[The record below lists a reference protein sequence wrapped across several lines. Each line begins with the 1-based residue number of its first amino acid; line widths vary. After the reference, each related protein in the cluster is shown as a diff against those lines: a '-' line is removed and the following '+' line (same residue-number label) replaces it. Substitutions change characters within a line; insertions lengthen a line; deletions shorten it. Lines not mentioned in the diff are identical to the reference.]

1 MPNMYLRAFLTQMRW
16 THEAKVGLFTVVAVV
31 LLFACGSYVS
41 RSKEHESRDFEVVY
55 SAVDGL
61 QERANVLLAGV
72 TVGFVKS
79 IKFIEGQKV
88 GVTISVTR
96 PDAPLYRARNP
107 GQDPV
112 GTYYT
117 YTING
122 NSVGDRWIEILP
134 GKVPVQATPLE
145 PGAQVLGERPQT
157 LNELT
162 QKGYQVLSKLDRS
175 VDALALMGND
185 PQKQGD
191 LRHVMEDFR
200 EVAANLKRAS
210 GDAGLVVSGLSDKGE
225 QLSDSIETVITRIDQ
240 GVLNIKNGDTSGSDV
255 LENIASTKPTDSNGV
270 ASLAMNLKDTAASI
284 KKAVRAVEILSETK
298 ALDETSIASIKDLRN
313 AAEEIQGIALDLRT
327 TKHTTETER
336 DLREATANA
345 KLALAS
351 AARILGRVDAY
362 SSGQARYSDTIAPS
376 QEGEPTSE
384 RSEQDGTLGTEKT
397 VPGLPGPKSDKGLI
411 ERYVYDSKEKYPDQ
425 GLR

>member
-1 MPNMYLRAFLTQMRW
+1 MRW
-16 THEAKVGLFTVVAVV
+16 THEAKVGLFTVAAVV
-31 LLFACGSYVS
+31 LLFVCGSYVS
-41 RSKEHESRDFEVVY
+41 RHKEKESRDFQVVY
-55 SAVDGL
+55 PAVDGL

-72 TVGFVKS
+72 SVGFVKS
-79 IKFIEGQKV
+79 INFIEGQKV

-96 PDAPLYRARNP
+96 PDAPLYRARTP
-107 GQDPV
+107 GKDPV

-122 NSVGDRWIEILP
+122 NAVGDRWIEILP
-134 GKVPVQATPLE
+134 GKIPAQAAPLE

-162 QKGYQVLSKLDRS
+162 QKGYQILSKLDRS

-225 QLSDSIETVITRIDQ
+225 QLGDSIETVITKIDQ
-240 GVLNIKNGDTSGSDV
+240 GVLNVKTGESSGTEV
-255 LENIASTKPTDSNGV
+255 LENIASSKPTDTDGV
-270 ASLAMNLKDTAASI
+270 ASLAMNLKDTSASI

-298 ALDETSIASIKDLRN
+298 SLDQNSISAIKDLRN

-336 DLREATANA
+336 DLREASANA

-362 SSGQARYSDTIAPS
+362 TGGRARYSETIAPS
-376 QEGEPTSE
+376 QEGESTFESSGP
-384 RSEQDGTLGTEKT
+384 DGTLSPENPPA
-397 VPGLPGPKSDKGLI
+397 PGLPSAKSDKGLI
-411 ERYVYDSKEKYPDQ
+411 ERYIYDAKKKYPDQ
-425 GLR
+425 GLK